1 MRSTFDDF
9 FWCRIK
15 KDSDFGYGHALRV
28 RKSSNLAAGVAD
40 VAEKEEEE
48 LVEEEERLLEL
59 LNKVA
64 ALTKAA
70 EEEEE
75 EEEGEDPYYVKRAGI
90 SRAHLL
96 RT

>member
-28 RKSSNLAAGVAD
+28 RKSSNLATGVA
-40 VAEKEEEE
+40 EREEEE

-64 ALTKAA
+64 ALTKAT
-70 EEEEE
+70 EEEED
-75 EEEGEDPYYVKRAGI
+75 EEGEDPYYVKRAGI